1 MHETL
6 SEKIT
11 VAALFVVCVVLLIWM
26 PI

>member
-6 SEKIT
+6 SEKIA
-11 VAALFVVCVVLLIWM
+11 VAALFVACVVLLIWV

>member
-6 SEKIT
+6 FEKII
-11 VAALFVVCVVLLIWM
+11 VAALFLACVVLLIWM

>member
-1 MHETL
+1 MHESL

-11 VAALFVVCVVLLIWM
+11 VAALFVACVVLLIWM